1 MVQEAYCYLYENA
14 AAPPRRLWDIFDA
27 YVGAIVPY
35 YASQVNY
42 DFMAK
47 PKSSLV
53 TSESQLI
60 TRFVQPISLKN

>member
-1 MVQEAYCYLYENA
+1 MKM
-14 AAPPRRLWDIFDA
+14 PPLPLGGFGTFFDA
-27 YVGAIVPY
+27 HVGAIVPY

-47 PKSSLV
+47 PKYSLV

-60 TRFVQPISLKN
+60 THFVKPISLEN